1 MDVSDYRI
9 LQFIYL
15 TLENTKLERQQMSP
29 FQFRRLIIE
38 ALQNRKYTVIVFPDG
53 TLSGEFFDTEL
64 DCDSKFTIRYYSG
77 NAVTLAI
84 YDVTPKGEWVTKY
97 IYTRQD
103 EMPEVNIMDMVETN
117 K

>member
-9 LQFIYL
+9 LQVIYL

-53 TLSGEFFDTEL
+53 ERLFIVNRLVLLYFPYEIENDDSVRSFLLKKLRYGKIENDIHIAYSIRNGIGACVLRIESPEF
-64 DCDSKFTIRYYSG
+64 
-77 NAVTLAI
+77 
-84 YDVTPKGEWVTKY
+84 
-97 IYTRQD
+97 
-103 EMPEVNIMDMVETN
+103 
-117 K
+117 